1 MTYYKH
7 IISTVISL
15 CLFIIILFSSMEI
28 IIYNSHYYEWHYKER
43 NIMAET
49 NMDLESL
56 LEVTEKMLDYLK
68 DKRDN
73 LDMTANIDGKVEE
86 VFGEREK
93 LHMVDVKDL
102 FVKAIFLR
110 NISIIFVLIAFI
122 AIFHFNK
129 KMLINV
135 FFSIKYVFGLL
146 IMLILVLS
154 SLLYFNFNK
163 YFTIFHEMFFSN
175 DLWLLN
181 PATDV
186 LINMVPEIFFFT
198 TALLIILIFLV
209 MTTVV
214 LITLEYLAKR
224 LSSFNR

>member
-1 MTYYKH
+1 MTYYNY

-102 FVKAIFLR
+102 FVKATFLR
-110 NISIIFVLIAFI
+110 NFSIIFVLIAFI
-122 AIFHFNK
+122 AIFNFNK

-154 SLLYFNFNK
+154 GLLYFNFNK
-163 YFTIFHEMFFSN
+163 YFTIFHEIFFSN

-198 TALLIILIFLV
+198 TALLIILIFFI